1 MLEEPLYVHSHPL
14 LTVLVVI
21 SLFSVGR
28 GFAYD
33 VRGSETKYALLF
45 SMQYMSTQLL
55 QRWLV
60 IIMRSSLSLEFDFW
74 SLRGILDTLLEF
86 DFHSFH
92 GMLNIFLDVGLFSAY
107 YEVYLIYS

>member
-45 SMQYMSTQLL
+45 SMRYMSTQLL

-60 IIMRSSLSLEFDFW
+60 IIMRSSLSLEFDF
-74 SLRGILDTLLEF
+74 
-86 DFHSFH
+86 
-92 GMLNIFLDVGLFSAY
+92 
-107 YEVYLIYS
+107 

>member
-1 MLEEPLYVHSHPL
+1 MLEEPLYVHSQPL

-33 VRGSETKYALLF
+33 VRDSETKYALLF
-45 SMQYMSTQLL
+45 SMRYMSTQLL

-60 IIMRSSLSLEFDFW
+60 IIMRSSLSLEFDFR

-92 GMLNIFLDVGLFSAY
+92 GMLNIFLDVGLFSVY